1 MRDIAL
7 YGTFHIW
14 KRMCETGGAKVSGG
28 IRRIIVRFLSACEPA
43 ESYIG
48 VRRGFFFFFLWF
60 RDDWRGQRNCFQHTG
75 WTHTKLEFQD
85 IFSSGLHGL
94 GQTGVTKHKTN
105 TDDASPI
112 CQNPRR
118 LPIALREEAFK
129 AVEEMHALGIIEPS
143 RGLGRTWKSE
153 NVFRRAPTK
162 APNFPP
168 YFYGI
173 AFFCKKED

>member
-1 MRDIAL
+1 MCDIAL

-48 VRRGFFFFFLWF
+48 VRRGFFFLWF

-112 CQNPRR
+112 RQNPRR
-118 LPIALREEAFK
+118 LPIAQREEAFK
-129 AVEEMHALGIIEPS
+129 AVEEMHALSIIEPS

-153 NVFRRAPTK
+153 NVFPQSSYK
-162 APNFPP
+162 SSKFSFLFLWNCFLL
-168 YFYGI
+168 
-173 AFFCKKED
+173 

>member
-1 MRDIAL
+1 MEEDVRDRRSESQWWHTENNCSVL
-7 YGTFHIW
+7 VRLRTRRKLHW
-14 KRMCETGGAKVSGG
+14 CQKG
-28 IRRIIVRFLSACEPA
+28 I
-43 ESYIG
+43 
-48 VRRGFFFFFLWF
+48 FFFFLWF

-94 GQTGVTKHKTN
+94 GQIGVTKHKTN

-118 LPIALREEAFK
+118 LPIAQREEAFK

-162 APNFPP
+162 APNFPS